1 MYDILSEDDASRD
14 PALERAFATLRAGSP
29 GSRLAVVRA
38 RPSDDGGWEWLDS
51 MHHDVAAALRSF
63 RYLASKA
70 RADYNQADPRG
81 QKVLESIERHL
92 QVVETLKRELI
103 DRILPLDGA
112 GGGPA

>member
-14 PALERAFATLRAGSP
+14 PALGHAFATLRAGSP

-38 RPSDDGGWEWLDS
+38 SPGSDGDWGWLDS
-51 MHHDVAAALRSF
+51 LHHDVAAALRSF
-63 RYLASKA
+63 RYLAAKA
-70 RADYNQADPRG
+70 QADYNQDDPRG

-112 GGGPA
+112 EGGPA